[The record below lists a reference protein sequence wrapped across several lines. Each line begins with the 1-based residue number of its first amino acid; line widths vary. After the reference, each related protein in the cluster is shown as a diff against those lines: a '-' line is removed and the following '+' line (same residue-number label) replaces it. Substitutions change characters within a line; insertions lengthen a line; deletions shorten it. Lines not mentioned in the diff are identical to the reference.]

1 MAQQQVNISGGLAAL
16 ACYTVDSDSDSDQ
29 DEEEKK
35 VDFGDLYIKEEP
47 AWSLD
52 TDGHKDPQDL
62 IVPEFSVVQVEI
74 LRQVKRFR
82 SNNDLQVKQEIVSDS
97 ESSDS
102 DSSEEEEIVQ
112 EKEKEEEVEKEPP
125 PKTKNELGLSDLP
138 AVEDLSLKVKKS
150 ECQAIGLVSSLVDQ
164 LLVIESLPDLP
175 ALDLES
181 VLFAIEEADG
191 EGQDDDLAA
200 IGRVFDVIGPVTR
213 PYYCVR
219 FNSEE
224 HIRSKNLKKGQ
235 QIFFAPKTEH
245 TAFVF
250 LEQLMKMKISDAS
263 WCNDE
268 EVPLDF
274 QEFSDDEQES
284 KARQRKKLD
293 KMVEKGVDPN
303 KVEAKKARMEA
314 GRAKHEQRHND
325 ARRGVSENPRVNNGL
340 YSPQA
345 NPFYRQQR
353 SYDPRTAGGG
363 IRWND
368 YNVPQPFQPHNQ
380 QQNYNMHPSPQ
391 PEQYH
396 PIHHYQRALAPSPFS
411 VPPPPLPSF
420 GQLPPQQP
428 QNFSHHP
435 PPYPMLIT
443 GTPPPPPPPPG
454 E

>member
-1 MAQQQVNISGGLAAL
+1 MAQQQVITSGGLAAL
-16 ACYTVDSDSDSDQ
+16 ACYTVDSDSDT
-29 DEEEKK
+29 EEEDEKK
-35 VDFGDLYIKEEP
+35 VDFGDLNLAIKEEP
-47 AWSLD
+47 VWSLD

-62 IVPEFSVVQVEI
+62 IAVPDFSVV
-74 LRQVKRFR
+74 
-82 SNNDLQVKQEIVSDS
+82 QVKQEIVTDS

-102 DSSEEEEIVQ
+102 DCSEDEDEVVK
-112 EKEKEEEVEKEPP
+112 EKEKEEEVEKELP

-138 AVEDLSLKVKKS
+138 AVEDMDLKVRQG
-150 ECQAIGLVSSLVDQ
+150 ECQAIGLVSSMVDQ

-181 VLFAIEEADG
+181 VLFAKEEVQG
-191 EGQDDDLAA
+191 EGDEVIA

-224 HIRSKNLKKGQ
+224 HIRSKNLTKGQ

-245 TAFVF
+245 TTFVF

-268 EVPLDF
+268 ELPPDF

-284 KARQRKKLD
+284 KARQKKKIE
-293 KMVEKGVDPN
+293 KMVEKGVDPS

-314 GRAKHEQRHND
+314 GRARHEQRHND
-325 ARRGVSENPRVNNGL
+325 LRREGGENPRVNNGL
-340 YSPQA
+340 YA
-345 NPFYRQQR
+345 AHVNPFYRQQR

-363 IRWND
+363 IRWTD
-368 YNVPQPFQPHNQ
+368 YSVPQQQRQPLHPHTQ
-380 QQNYNMHPSPQ
+380 QELNFGTHAPSH
-391 PEQYH
+391 YH

-420 GQLPPQQP
+420 GQLPPHYQP
-428 QNFSHHP
+428 QNFNQQLSNFNQVP
-435 PPYPMLIT
+435 PSYPSFAA
-443 GTPPPPPPPPG
+443 PPPPPPP